1 MRICILVKRLVRNVK
16 LEGDGLDEDDENLD
30 LPVAGR
36 HTRVLQVLP
45 DERGFVDGLTR
56 CLRSE

>member
-30 LPVAGR
+30 LPVAEH
-36 HTRVLQVLP
+36 HTRVQQVLP
-45 DERGFVDGLTR
+45 NERGFVDSLTR